1 MNVGVMFMN
10 SSLEIRRN
18 LKYFHLPYIM
28 YVDIYQKGLVFPA
41 LTLMLSPFFVLPL
54 CAVLC
59 VRQKFFPVLE
69 PQQAHARALRRA
81 ALQMRLLQQG
91 KRRGGETKP
100 CGFPPYFM
108 VCLTRVCALCAHLHA
123 N

>member
-1 MNVGVMFMN
+1 
-10 SSLEIRRN
+10 
-18 LKYFHLPYIM
+18 M

-41 LTLMLSPFFVLPL
+41 LTLMLSPFFVLSP

-91 KRRGGETKP
+91 KRRGDGGGDETLWISTLFH
-100 CGFPPYFM
+100 GVFNAS
-108 VCLTRVCALCAHLHA
+108 VCSLCTLTC
-123 N
+123 